1 MRFRWKGIAF
11 CLPTKRYCLGRGYP
25 CKCGNCKEMNLLAK
39 EIERKILIGQFKL
52 QDYFAVS
59 KKWEKQENE
68 IKEEKVVTISEY
80 ANQWLRLME
89 NNLAYSTLKGYK
101 YQLRKTLPIIGK
113 HQNIKNIKY
122 SQIQA
127 LVPALRKSGVK
138 TKTIRNA
145 IGVLNSLFGAA
156 CKDGYLHNNPARGI
170 IIRNL
175 PINDM
180 PEDFEEDV
188 TENVFSEK
196 EVNMI
201 LTHIKDK
208 YPRYVLFFAIGF
220 FSGART
226 GEILGLRWSD
236 IDLAKNRI
244 RIARTRTEK
253 RLKLIPKSGKARYI
267 DILPELQPYITE
279 HKQYIFV
286 QDKTLTE
293 DGDLFINSKIEPYK
307 GIDSFVR
314 KFWSPALTALNI
326 VYRRP
331 YYMRHTFACTM
342 LASDDRKR
350 RNLKWI
356 SSMLGHKD
364 LSMLLKIYGNK
375 ITDLG

>member
-1 MRFRWKGIAF
+1 
-11 CLPTKRYCLGRGYP
+11 
-25 CKCGNCKEMNLLAK
+25 MNLLAK

-101 YQLRKTLPIIGK
+101 YQLRKTLPI
-113 HQNIKNIKY
+113 
-122 SQIQA
+122 
-127 LVPALRKSGVK
+127 PALRKSGVK

-175 PINDM
+175 PINEM

-201 LTHIKDK
+201 LTYIKDK

-236 IDLAKNRI
+236 IDLIKNRI

-286 QDKTLTE
+286 KDKTLTE

-314 KFWSPALTALNI
+314 KFWSPALTALKI
-326 VYRRP
+326 TYRRP